1 VKNVVKIGFNTPIQA
16 IGTAFLAMKTEV
28 HKQTKE
34 ELVTEEA
41 NIGQMSDVSKLSKT
55 SAVEALSPSPNEQTV
70 IFADP
75 INGNLVKLNLSNENI
90 NKLKKHFGGG
100 EDNFY
105 ERKDRTL
112 RLNGEVE
119 AHVSGWFGDIAYKR
133 EFLQA
138 DADKDGK
145 LSKEEYNNTKNEFI
159 GQGEAHGVG
168 ENIISIKEQ
177 ITEQYVSVSASTRL
191 VKYDQTGKQSSSIEE
206 ELNRTLKANSNI
218 DSYISLQ
225 EAYSVSGKK
234 NSEVVLAHAKKAI
247 AHDNVMHGKRDNPF
261 KDKTLE
267 ELGYYLEKTD
277 SKEATKILEKL
288 KAANGD
294 ESTLN
299 MDEREVLG
307 VEIIKAQ
314 ERKVDLSAIKEG
326 IKASVETT
334 RFIDVK
340 G

>member
-1 VKNVVKIGFNTPIQA
+1 MIRA
-16 IGTAFLAMKTEV
+16 IGTAFSAMHVES
-28 HKQTKE
+28 HIQTKQHLE
-34 ELVTEEA
+34 AEEA

-105 ERKDRTL
+105 ERKDGAL

-145 LSKEEYNNTKNEFI
+145 LSKEEYNNTKNGFL
-159 GQGEAHGVG
+159 GGALDLL
-168 ENIISIKEQ
+168 NISNGKIHVFDSLEEIKKS
-177 ITEQYVSVSASTRL
+177 YVKPLEETQRKGTVRYNDDYHA
-191 VKYDQTGKQSSSIEE
+191 DSIES
-206 ELNRTLKANSNI
+206 ELNTTIRIDTNFNSNVT
-218 DSYISLQ
+218 LA
-225 EAYSVSGKK
+225 EAYRASSK
-234 NSEVVLAHAKKAI
+234 NKNLSTDKIIINHIEDYYNKDKFS
-247 AHDNVMHGKRDNPF
+247 NRDNPF
-261 KDKTLE
+261 KDITLE

-299 MDEREVLG
+299 VDEREALG
-307 VEIIKAQ
+307 VEVLKAQ
-314 ERKVDLSAIKEG
+314 EQKVDLSAIKEG